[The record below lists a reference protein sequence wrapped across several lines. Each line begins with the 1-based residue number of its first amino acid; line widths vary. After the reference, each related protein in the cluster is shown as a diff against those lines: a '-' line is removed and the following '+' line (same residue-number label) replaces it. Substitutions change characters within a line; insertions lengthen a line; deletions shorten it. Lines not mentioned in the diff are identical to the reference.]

1 MNWEEIIGFPL
12 GVLVKATIKKVE
24 LKKHRD
30 LTTSELK
37 LIDSAAVQ
45 HIQLLASINQPM
57 ANIEPYQDEL
67 EDYSQL
73 FFIRVLLS
81 ADKYDQLYKLMSKLI
96 HQLLPHHCIVITQS
110 SDHTI
115 SHVSLATKRYHKQL
129 AEQRVL
135 EELYL
140 SEGIGTESP
149 QAFLEALAYVQ
160 VPKQNLKVFYAY
172 YIQVLKN
179 YALVDFTGE
188 YVQRPD
194 YVTDAYIQIAQQIKV
209 AEEHIESYSK
219 ILKTTTQ
226 MSQKVAINTE
236 IHELKKRIDELTKK
250 INTHGKD

>member
-1 MNWEEIIGFPL
+1 MMNWEEIIEFPS

-45 HIQLLASINQPM
+45 HIQLLASVNQPM

-73 FFIRVLLS
+73 YFIRVLLS
-81 ADKYDQLYKLMSKLI
+81 ADKYAQLYKSMSKLI

-110 SDHTI
+110 DDHKI
-115 SHVSLATKRYHKQL
+115 SHLSLATKRYHKQL

-135 EELYL
+135 EEIYL
-140 SEGIGTESP
+140 SEGIGTESS
-149 QAFLEALAYVQ
+149 QAFLDALAYAR

-172 YIQVLKN
+172 YIQALKN
-179 YALVDFTGE
+179 YALTDLTGE

-194 YVTDAYIQIAQQIKV
+194 YVTDEYMQIAQQIKL
-209 AEEHIESYSK
+209 AEEQIESYSK
-219 ILKTTTQ
+219 TLKSATQ
-226 MSQKVAINTE
+226 MSEKVALNTDIHRLKQE
-236 IHELKKRIDELTKK
+236 IQQLKEK
-250 INTHGKD
+250 IK